1 MSARTM
7 SLATLLLVA
16 ACSPAPKPTSAPAEV
31 AADEPVAA
39 TETATPPAEIVEE
52 IEVTI
57 LNECPEAIEVF
68 FGPDPLPD
76 GATPVQLDAGASMTR
91 AMRLGEQLWKFHSP
105 DRQGYIAA
113 SVDRQ
118 GGTLSIGESC
128 NDVTAV
134 EGSGPRRLR

>member
-1 MSARTM
+1 M
-7 SLATLLLVA
+7 SLATLLFVA
-16 ACSPAPKPTSAPAEV
+16 ACSPTPAEPALAEV
-31 AADEPVAA
+31 VADEPVAA

-76 GATPVQLDAGASMTR
+76 DATPVQLDAGASMTR

-113 SVDRQ
+113 SVDRE